1 MSTAEY
7 IVYVVDDDPRV
18 REALEDL
25 LAACGIPSIG
35 FGSAAG
41 FIAHEKPDRPACLI
55 LDVELP
61 DINGLD
67 LQRQL
72 AGTRHPPIVFIT
84 GHGNIPST
92 VQAMKAGAVDF
103 LPKPVG
109 QQQLLAAI
117 DTAVER
123 DRHKRAVEQEL
134 NTLRS
139 RYAVLTPRERQLLPL
154 VVRGVLN
161 KQAAAN
167 LGISEVTVQIHRGN
181 IMRKMIARS
190 LSELVRMSLKLGI
203 ATDEGTCIP
212 PGAPG
217 SAGTST
223 GPKRDARN
231 GPAS

>member
-7 IVYVVDDDPRV
+7 IVYVVDDDHRV

-25 LAACGIPSIG
+25 LLACGIHAIA
-35 FGSAAG
+35 FGSAAD
-41 FIAHEKPDRPACLI
+41 FTAYDKPDRPACLL
-55 LDVELP
+55 LDIQLP

-67 LQRQL
+67 LQQQL
-72 AGTRHPPIVFIT
+72 AGTRHPPIIFIT
-84 GHGNIPST
+84 GHGDIPST

-117 DTAVER
+117 EAAVAR
-123 DRHKRAVEQEL
+123 DRRERAAEQEL
-134 NTLRS
+134 KKLRG
-139 RYAVLTPRERQLLPL
+139 RYAVLTPREKELLPL

-181 IMRKMIARS
+181 IMRKMTARS
-190 LSELVRMSLKLGI
+190 LSDLVRMSLKLGI
-203 ATDEGTCIP
+203 ATD
-212 PGAPG
+212 
-217 SAGTST
+217 
-223 GPKRDARN
+223 
-231 GPAS
+231 PAS

>member
-7 IVYVVDDDPRV
+7 IVYVVDDDHRV

-25 LAACGIPSIG
+25 LFACGVQVIG
-35 FGSAAG
+35 FGSAADYV
-41 FIAHEKPDRPACLI
+41 AYDKPDWPACLI
-55 LDVELP
+55 LDIELP

-84 GHGNIPST
+84 GHGDIPST

-103 LPKPVG
+103 LPKPFS

-117 DTAVER
+117 DVAVGL
-123 DRHKRAVEQEL
+123 DRQRRAAEQEL
-134 NTLRS
+134 KTLRS
-139 RYAVLTPRERQLLPL
+139 RYAVLTPREKEVLPL

-181 IMRKMIARS
+181 IMRKMTARS

-203 ATDEGTCIP
+203 AADDGPSIP
-212 PGAPG
+212 QG
-217 SAGTST
+217 
-223 GPKRDARN
+223 GPDS
-231 GPAS
+231 PAKVRGGVTPPNA